1 MQRWWYSDGKND
13 DNDKTYKHKKSSSK
27 RIEGMKKWKFSVIV
41 SSVDLNLYEK
51 VALTGS
57 CDELGNWDNNS
68 SVLLN
73 KDEGVYNRGNMSF
86 ALFGC

>member
-13 DNDKTYKHKKSSSK
+13 ENDKTHKHKKLSSK
-27 RIEGMKKWKFSVIV
+27 RIEGLKKWKFSVIV
-41 SSVDLNLYEK
+41 HVDLNLNEK

-73 KDEGVYNRGNMSF
+73 KEEGMYRGNMSF
-86 ALFGC
+86 APDDC